1 MTQIIIVKTSEGGNT
16 SQTAF
21 LISNLNSFNWDVNPP
36 VTPMPL
42 PEDTH
47 ESNILVKMEGNSAQ
61 LSVSWTMTKGS
72 YFGTFD
78 SSNNSF
84 TANSETLTSYEQIT
98 RFKEEFI
105 PTFIQDGYSMFVLD
119 ETTNNVLL
127 NDDGTMTTIR
137 FDVSGQSPV
146 VWNASL
152 QFMVGDVVSLFEAD
166 VPPRPRSVNMSQP
179 NTSVKEI
186 KVEWV
191 EFTEFAT
198 SADAIETTG
207 VEIHYKFNNDIWKKF
222 TNSDLITS
230 EQAVGLGS
238 GASGSS
244 VYSPIFRTFT
254 VSNTG
259 KYKIKVALLS
269 EKSDEA
275 GIRLPRR
282 GTELGT
288 LSDKVLVVV

>member
-1 MTQIIIVKTSEGGNT
+1 MTQIVIVKTSEGGIT
-16 SQTAF
+16 SKTAF
-21 LISNLNSFNWDVNPP
+21 LISNLNTFNWDVNTP

-42 PEDTH
+42 PEDSH

-61 LSVSWTMTKGS
+61 LSVSWTMTEGS
-72 YFGTFD
+72 YFGEFD
-78 SSNNSF
+78 ESDNSF
-84 TANSETLTSYEQIT
+84 TAKNETLTSYEQIT

-105 PTFIQDGYSMFVLD
+105 PTFIQDGYSMYILD
-119 ETTNNVLL
+119 ETTNKVLL
-127 NDDGTMTTIR
+127 NDDGTMASIK

-166 VPPRPRSVNMSQP
+166 VPPRPSSVNMSQP
-179 NTSVKEI
+179 NTAVKEVKI
-186 KVEWV
+186 EWV
-191 EFTEFAT
+191 AFTEFAST
-198 SADAIETTG
+198 ADAIVTTG
-207 VEIHYKFNNDIWKKF
+207 VEIQYKYNEDIWKKF

-244 VYSPIFRTFT
+244 AYSPTFRTFI
-254 VSNTG
+254 VSDTG
-259 KYKIKVALLS
+259 KYKFKVALLS

-275 GIRLPRR
+275 GIRLFRR